1 VFSPWSVPE
10 KKARKWLWI
19 GLAVVAA
26 LQFYYVQEMIAAF
39 VVLAVVFAVI
49 AGAGLL
55 VFLVDRASER
65 TLGLL
70 ETSVLAA
77 LRGAR
82 RGVSAASEFT
92 AKRAAARGAQVSL
105 FNRTRL
111 RHPRLGTAR

>member
-1 VFSPWSVPE
+1 MLSPWSVPE
-10 KKARKWLWI
+10 NKARKWMWI
-19 GLAVVAA
+19 GLAVIAA

-55 VFLVDRASER
+55 VLLVDRASER
-65 TLGLL
+65 TLNWI
-70 ETSVLAA
+70 ETSVLAV
-77 LRGAR
+77 LRTAR
-82 RGVSAASEFT
+82 RGASVASEFT

>member
-10 KKARKWLWI
+10 RKVRKWMWI

-65 TLGLL
+65 TLSWI
-70 ETSVLAA
+70 ETSVLAV
-77 LRGAR
+77 LRTAR
-82 RGVSAASEFT
+82 RGASVASEFT
-92 AKRAAARGAQVSL
+92 ARRAAERGAQVSL

>member
-10 KKARKWLWI
+10 NKARKWLWI

-49 AGAGLL
+49 AGARLL
-55 VFLVDRASER
+55 IFLVDRASER
-65 TLGLL
+65 TLSWI
-70 ETSVLAA
+70 ETSALAA
-77 LRGAR
+77 LRTAR
-82 RGVSAASEFT
+82 RGVSLASEFT

-105 FNRTRL
+105 FNRMRL
-111 RHPRLGTAR
+111 RHPRLGTVR

>member
-10 KKARKWLWI
+10 NKARKWLWI

-65 TLGLL
+65 TLSWI
-70 ETSVLAA
+70 ETSALMVLRT
-77 LRGAR
+77 LRRGA
-82 RGVSAASEFT
+82 GLASEFT

>member
-10 KKARKWLWI
+10 NRARKWLWI
-19 GLAVVAA
+19 GLAVVVA

-55 VFLVDRASER
+55 IFLVDRASER
-65 TLGLL
+65 TLSLV
-70 ETSVLAA
+70 ETSVLAV

-92 AKRAAARGAQVSL
+92 AKRAAAHGAQVSL

>member
-1 VFSPWSVPE
+1 MFSPWSVPE

-65 TLGLL
+65 TLGWM
-70 ETSVLAA
+70 ETSVLAV

-82 RGVSAASEFT
+82 RGIVAGEFT
-92 AKRAAARGAQVSL
+92 AKHAAARGAQVSL

>member
-1 VFSPWSVPE
+1 
-10 KKARKWLWI
+10 LWI
-19 GLAVVAA
+19 GLAVLAA

-39 VVLAVVFAVI
+39 VVLAVIFAVI

-65 TLGLL
+65 TLGWV
-70 ETSVLAA
+70 ETSALA
-77 LRGAR
+77 LLHSVR
-82 RGVSAASEFT
+82 RGLGVASEFT

-111 RHPRLGTAR
+111 RHPRLGTVR